1 MNRKRQLKMSPANLT
16 GLESNKS
23 IDCAVNFIRI
33 GIHEFF
39 LQISAFGMVRVRFF
53 AAGVC
58 MRRLF
63 IVTKPALLLK
73 QA

>member
-1 MNRKRQLKMSPANLT
+1 MSPANLT

-23 IDCAVNFIRI
+23 IDCAVNSIRI
-33 GIHEFF
+33 GIHEVF
-39 LQISAFGMVRVRFF
+39 LQIGTFGMGRVRFF

-58 MRRLF
+58 ARRLF
-63 IVTKPALLLK
+63 IVTQPALLLK